1 MTMRHTR
8 TREKM
13 TQPRIWTSSGFHD
26 FSSSTKLGLF
36 LSLLD
41 NLVTG
46 VISTESNSA
55 EADFCFALDFGL
67 KLHLHILF
75 HTSSLKN

>member
-1 MTMRHTR
+1 MRNITTRHTR
-8 TREKM
+8 TKEKM
-13 TQPRIWTSSGFHD
+13 THPRIWTNSGFQD

-46 VISTESNSA
+46 VRSTESNRSEA
-55 EADFCFALDFGL
+55 EFRLILDLGL
-67 KLHLHILF
+67 KYLRA
-75 HTSSLKN
+75 S